1 MTPLRRVVDTNV
13 PVTAN
18 GAHEDASADCVAA
31 CGRALQQVMDGGHL
45 FVDNA
50 GSIAA
55 EYRNNL
61 AAFRDVRPGNV
72 FLKWF
77 LTNEWNPARVT
88 HVTVSPRD
96 GHPQEFAELPAPPD
110 GVRYDPSD
118 RIFLAVSAAHPEHPP
133 VLQALDS
140 KWWGWREAL
149 EAAEVTIDFVCPEE
163 IAQKHAAKMG
173 R

>member
-1 MTPLRRVVDTNV
+1 MTPVRGVVDTNV

-18 GAHEDASADCVAA
+18 GAHAGASADCVAA

-45 FVDNA
+45 FVDSA
-50 GSIAA
+50 GAIIV

-61 AAFRDVRPGNV
+61 AAFRDMRPGNA

-88 HVTVSPRD
+88 RVVVTPKD
-96 GHPQEFAELPAPPD
+96 GHPQEFVELPAPPE
-110 GVRYDPSD
+110 GVWYDPSD
-118 RIFLAVSAAHPEHPP
+118 RVFLAVSAAHPEHPP

-149 EAAEVTIDFVCPEE
+149 QAAGVPIHFVCPEE
-163 IAQKHAAKMG
+163 IARKHAEKLG
-173 R
+173 H